1 MQQLETSYEPACTDT
16 RGGSSTCGHAVAVQ
30 RPRRVARHRCRSV
43 AREKCREVRGE
54 ELQVTMLPRV
64 SAQVPHVTAA
74 WRCVH
79 VPTQDCRH
87 VPVRVA
93 VDVPEEKCR
102 QVREQFVKTRV
113 PSSC

>member
-1 MQQLETSYEPACTDT
+1 MSARGGGAAAAARGQTPVPVRGAGEVPRGAGRGVTSYD
-16 RGGSSTCGHAVAVQ
+16 
-30 RPRRVARHRCRSV
+30 
-43 AREKCREVRGE
+43 
-54 ELQVTMLPRV
+54 VTV
-64 SAQVPHVTAA
+64 SPQVPRVTAA

-87 VPVRVA
+87 VPVRVS

>member
-1 MQQLETSYEPACTDT
+1 MSA
-16 RGGSSTCGHAVAVQ
+16 RGGGAAAAARAQTQVPLRGAGEVPRGAGLGLTKVQ
-30 RPRRVARHRCRSV
+30 CY
-43 AREKCREVRGE
+43 
-54 ELQVTMLPRV
+54 RV
-64 SAQVPHVTAA
+64 SAQVPHVTAT

-102 QVREQFVKTRV
+102 QVKCRHV
-113 PSSC
+113 SSR